1 MEQLTLQ
8 QKTWAKEMK
17 LKALDMAFGTGS
29 FGAHI
34 GGGFS
39 AIEIYSVLYSGILN
53 VGTKFI
59 DSEKRDRII
68 ASKGHGVLAQ
78 YTALWKAGLMSDGD
92 LETFDKNGTHFYGHP
107 SRNIEKGIEFSA
119 GSLGLGMSFGVGV
132 ALSCKLKDFN
142 NRIIVV
148 VGDGECNEGIVWESI
163 MAAANYNLNNL
174 TIIVDRNHYQLDG
187 PTDEILKTNPL
198 EDKFKSFGFAVDV
211 VDGHDCKSL
220 TEAIEKRYEI
230 PNVIIADTIKAHGIS
245 FLENNKMS
253 HQCSLT
259 QKQYEQAKQEL
270 ENGEL

>member
-39 AIEIYSVLYSGILN
+39 AMEIYSVLYSGILK
-53 VGTKFI
+53 VGKEYLH
-59 DSEKRDRII
+59 SETRDRII
-68 ASKGHGVLAQ
+68 ASKGHGVLSQ
-78 YTALWKAGLMSDGD
+78 YTALWKAGLVSDED
-92 LETFDKNGTHFYGHP
+92 ISVFDKNGTHFFGHP
-107 SRNIEKGIEFSA
+107 SRNLDKGIEFSA
-119 GSLGLGMSFGVGV
+119 GSLGLGLSFGVGV
-132 ALSCKLKDFN
+132 ALSCILKNIN

-148 VGDGECNEGIVWESI
+148 VGDGECNEGIVWESV
-163 MAAANYNLNNL
+163 MAASSYNLSNL
-174 TIIVDRNHYQLDG
+174 TIIIDRNHYQLDG
-187 PTDEILKTNPL
+187 PTDEIMKMSCL
-198 EDKFKSFGFAVDV
+198 EEKFKAFGYEVDV
-211 VDGHDCKSL
+211 VDGHDCESL
-220 TEAIEKRYEI
+220 TTAIEKRYDK

-270 ENGEL
+270 EDGE